1 MSIKLENVGENFSK
15 VGTDSHGFK
24 NLKKVNW
31 NLNRDDIYDITIS
44 NGQGLLSKDEVL
56 VVETGIHTGRSA
68 NDKFIVKIDHKE
80 KIITVDIPE
89 EIINLN

>member
-1 MSIKLENVGENFSK
+1 MA
-15 VGTDSHGFK
+15 
-24 NLKKVNW
+24 LKTLKINW

-68 NDKFIVKIDHKE
+68 NDKFIVKNSTMKKQFGGITTNQLQK
-80 KIITVDIPE
+80 KIL
-89 EIINLN
+89 IIYTKMF